1 MTPILSRARASFPD
15 LNGRTAIVTG
25 ASRGIG
31 PAAAQ
36 ALAAAGAN
44 VVLTSPVSR
53 RPPRGS
59 WVRRSVSVRTQSAIA
74 FLASDA
80 ASWGTGETPVIDGG
94 QRLGDEVPYR
104 NGATLGA

>member
-15 LNGRTAIVTG
+15 LSGRTAIVTG

-36 ALAAAGAN
+36 ALAAGAN

-53 RPPRGS
+53 RPPRGQ

-74 FLASDA
+74 FLASGA
-80 ASWGTGETPVIDGG
+80 ASWVTGETSVIDGG